1 MASSDTVDTPAT
13 SLPSPHEFDPQ
24 PDAVLEF
31 ADATVVRGQQTI
43 LDAVSFSVTEGQRW
57 IVMGPNG
64 AGKSTLINL
73 AATRMHPTRGN
84 VAILGETLGAV
95 NVFELRPLVGVS
107 SVQVAR
113 QIPATEKILDT
124 VVTASWGVTGRW
136 TEEYDQL
143 DLDRARWLLRRWGI
157 AHDGDRRIGTLSE
170 GELKRVLIARAMMT
184 DPELLLL
191 DEPAAG
197 LDLAGRETLVRS
209 LAQLAEDPLAPTPV
223 LVTHHVED
231 IPQGFTHALVLRN
244 GRVVSAGPIETAL
257 TEETL
262 SEAFRLPLHVSRTA
276 GGRFTAFARG

>member
-13 SLPSPHEFDPQ
+13 PLPSPHEFDPQ

-276 GGRFTAFARG
+276 EGRFTAFARG

>member
-1 MASSDTVDTPAT
+1 MASSDTVDTP
-13 SLPSPHEFDPQ
+13 LPSPHEFDPQ

-209 LAQLAEDPLAPTPV
+209 LARLAEDPLAPTPV

-276 GGRFTAFARG
+276 EGRFTAFARV

>member
-276 GGRFTAFARG
+276 EGRFTAFARG